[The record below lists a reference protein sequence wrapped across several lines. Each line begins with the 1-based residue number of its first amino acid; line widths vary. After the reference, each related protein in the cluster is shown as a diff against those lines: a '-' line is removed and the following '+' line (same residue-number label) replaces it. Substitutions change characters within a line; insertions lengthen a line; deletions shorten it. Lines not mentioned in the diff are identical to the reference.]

1 MRDTPRRSSRLTEK
15 AAMSGKKGE
24 KAEKEKDKA
33 DQSTIKVNFGEE
45 FSSFKKDIATM
56 IAQQETRIN
65 TKFKDLENKLSGM
78 FNTFKEEMREDMTQV
93 RREIEESNI
102 KVAALTDKVTDLE
115 KSVDF
120 HSNQVT
126 KNEEKCQKRH
136 TDIQSDLDNK
146 ITGIEK
152 KLENKLKLLE
162 KHDRKYNLL
171 FYGFTEDSNENVYTT
186 MRDSFI
192 KELNIEEER
201 VQNMYFANG
210 HRMPSKNPGPKPIIL
225 RFTSF
230 EDRELVL
237 SKSYQYGG
245 MRKRVLVD
253 LPEDMKK
260 ERNRLAKIAFQIRQ
274 SEEKKTRIRD
284 KGLDMILEMKP
295 KNSKPS
301 DKWVQRFV

>member
-1 MRDTPRRSSRLTEK
+1 M
-15 AAMSGKKGE
+15 
-24 KAEKEKDKA
+24 
-33 DQSTIKVNFGEE
+33 
-45 FSSFKKDIATM
+45 
-56 IAQQETRIN
+56 
-65 TKFKDLENKLSGM
+65 EN
-78 FNTFKEEMREDMTQV
+78 
-93 RREIEESNI
+93 
-102 KVAALTDKVTDLE
+102 
-115 KSVDF
+115 
-120 HSNQVT
+120 
-126 KNEEKCQKRH
+126 
-136 TDIQSDLDNK
+136 
-146 ITGIEK
+146 

-186 MRDSFI
+186 MWDSFI

-201 VQNMYFANG
+201 VQNIYFANG
-210 HRMPSKNPGPKPIIL
+210 HRMSSKNPGPTPIIL

-245 MRKRVLVD
+245 MRKRVLGLNIFFLTINVRTWLQTCIYKHTKWDLNESSKLIEFISPTVLVD

-284 KGLDMILEMKP
+284 KNFITKTRP
-295 KNSKPS
+295 CNI
-301 DKWVQRFV
+301 Q